1 MLEFIKKDTRTI
13 TGKNIREILKTTDN
27 DDIMSMNVQ
36 EVKSKLI
43 FKDIPENE
51 HWRVPLIKELT
62 NIRQNVLQVTFDD
75 GDTLSMDELSDKIS
89 FVTTT

>member
-75 GDTLSMDELSDKIS
+75 GDTLSMDELSDMIS

>member
-43 FKDIPENE
+43 FKNIPENE

-75 GDTLSMDELSDKIS
+75 GDTLSMDELSDMIS